1 MVTTVVHIKITDEGL
16 LLPREAYEDLGEV
29 EVLRQA
35 NRIIIQPKRDG
46 DSRVQHQVIQ
56 TLREASLLADPLW
69 SSSIK
74 PVSLEERAELARKLG
89 SERHLS
95 EIVIEEREAGW

>member
-35 NRIIIQPKRDG
+35 DRIIIQPKRDG

-56 TLREASLLADPLW
+56 TLREAGLLADPLW
-69 SSSIK
+69 SSSPK

-89 SERHLS
+89 SERRLS